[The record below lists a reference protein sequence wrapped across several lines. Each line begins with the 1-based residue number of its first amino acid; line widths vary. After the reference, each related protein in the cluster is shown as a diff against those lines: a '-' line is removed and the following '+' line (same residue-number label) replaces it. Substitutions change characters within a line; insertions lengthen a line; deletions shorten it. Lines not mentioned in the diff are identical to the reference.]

1 MRVFTTGTLRDF
13 WEDYPETE
21 QALKTWFQI
30 TKVADWNS
38 PDEVKPLYPNVKLS
52 FLKDNRIVFGIKGN
66 KFRLIVKVE
75 YAKKLVFIRFIGTH
89 SEYDDID
96 ANNI

>member
-1 MRVFTTGTLRDF
+1 MRIISRAALRDF

-21 QALKTWFQI
+21 QTLKTWFQI
-30 TKVADWNS
+30 TKSADWDS
-38 PDEVKPLYPNVKLS
+38 PIEVKSLYPNVKLS
-52 FLKDNRIVFGIKGN
+52 FLSDNRIVFGIKGN

-89 SEYDDID
+89 SEYDKID